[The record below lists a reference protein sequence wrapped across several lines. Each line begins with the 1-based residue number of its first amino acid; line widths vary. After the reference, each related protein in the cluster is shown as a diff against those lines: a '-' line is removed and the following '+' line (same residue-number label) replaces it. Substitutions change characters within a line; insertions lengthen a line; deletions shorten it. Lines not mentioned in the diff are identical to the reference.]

1 MTNRPDVS
9 ESLVRSSQVLEML
22 AVANDFTLFIEKA
35 EEYTREQILN
45 YLHRVLPAI
54 YLKASL
60 LPEIQVTDEE
70 AVEHYVTEEQWEIRF
85 SLLRERLG
93 PDDEYSFIDLH
104 EKSQQDAVRASI
116 AENIADIYQDMKDFL
131 LLYQNPLHTFQE
143 NAVRECRQ
151 LFQTRYGYR
160 LVNGLTAIHY
170 LLYQEENSGGEAT
183 EYIEIP

>member
-60 LPEIQVTDEE
+60 L
-70 AVEHYVTEEQWEIRF
+70 
-85 SLLRERLG
+85 
-93 PDDEYSFIDLH
+93 
-104 EKSQQDAVRASI
+104 
-116 AENIADIYQDMKDFL
+116 
-131 LLYQNPLHTFQE
+131 
-143 NAVRECRQ
+143 
-151 LFQTRYGYR
+151 
-160 LVNGLTAIHY
+160 
-170 LLYQEENSGGEAT
+170 
-183 EYIEIP
+183 